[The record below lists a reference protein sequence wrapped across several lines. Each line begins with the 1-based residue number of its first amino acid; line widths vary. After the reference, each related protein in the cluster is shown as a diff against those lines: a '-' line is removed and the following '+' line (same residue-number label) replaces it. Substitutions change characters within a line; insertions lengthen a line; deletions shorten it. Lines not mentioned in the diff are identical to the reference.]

1 MSDGLSV
8 AAAVTRLAAA
18 GIAAPAREARLL
30 LAHALGRA
38 PESLIGERTP
48 PPPEFANLVA
58 RRASRE
64 PLAFILGHREF
75 WSLSFAVSPATLVP
89 RPETET
95 LLEAALAAYP
105 HREAMR
111 RVLDL
116 GTGTGCLLLAALSEF
131 PDAFGV
137 GIDRVPEVAALARAN
152 AKALGLA
159 ERTAFLAGDW
169 ATSLAGRFD
178 LVLANPPYIEHSA
191 IRFLMPEVAWFEP
204 HSALDGGEDGLDA
217 YRRLLPLLPLLMAEN
232 GLAIL
237 ELGDGALEGVAQ
249 LAAAEGLAVKGV
261 RPDLSG
267 KLRALVLTGASVAE
281 P

>member
-1 MSDGLSV
+1 MSDGLSL

-159 ERTAFLAGDW
+159 GRTAFLAGDW

-191 IRFLMPEVAWFEP
+191 IRDLMPEVAWFEP

-217 YRRLLPLLPLLMAEN
+217 YRRLLPPLPLLMAEN

-267 KLRALVLTGASVAE
+267 KLRALVLTGASAAE

>member
-1 MSDGLSV
+1 M

-95 LLEAALAAYP
+95 LVEAALAACP
-105 HREAMR
+105 HREAVR

-191 IRFLMPEVAWFEP
+191 IRDLMPEVAWFEP

-217 YRRLLPLLPLLMAEN
+217 YRRLLPSLPLLMAEN